1 MLTNFLKTAIN
12 RHFEETNLI
21 IEQLTDDIF
30 DKKATEETRKTAEI
44 ILHMIRSYEFY
55 SRGLSEGEWI
65 PAPYSLDK
73 YNNSKKVRSLYSDVV
88 KITKKYLEKL
98 TDESL
103 EETVKGFNRTATKGE
118 ILLELLEHGLHHR
131 GQLSVYYRLS
141 KRKPA
146 KIDYIL

>member
-12 RHFEETNLI
+12 RHFEETKLI
-21 IEQLTDDIF
+21 IEQLTDDLF

-65 PAPYSLDK
+65 PAPYGLDK
-73 YNNSKKVRSLYSDVV
+73 YNNSKKVRLLYNEVV

-98 TDESL
+98 TDESML
-103 EETVKGFNRTATKGE
+103 EEVRGFNRTATKGE

-141 KRKPA
+141 KKKPA
-146 KIDYIL
+146 EIRYII

>member
-1 MLTNFLKTAIN
+1 MLANFLKSAIN
-12 RHFEETNLI
+12 RHLEETKLI
-21 IEQLTDDIF
+21 IDQLTDDLF
-30 DKKATEETRKTAEI
+30 EKKASEETRKTADI

-73 YNNSKKVRSLYSDVV
+73 YNNSRKIKSLYIEVV
-88 KITKKYLEKL
+88 KITNKYLENI

-103 EETVKGFNRTATKGE
+103 QEEVNGFNRTATKGE

-141 KRKPA
+141 KKKPA
-146 KIDYIL
+146 EIKYII